1 MRVLKGLVFFI
12 LTTFVLQAYAQPGNV
27 ISFPSAQFEKFPV
40 KYPDSD
46 LEAHI
51 GIGPYSNKLIL
62 FVFLSPECPLSRQ
75 YTAALNKIANS
86 HQRQLTVIGIFPGK
100 SYDKQT
106 IRDFLRKYKISFAT
120 YIDDSKKVT
129 NYLEASVTPEVILL
143 SNEHDRFQ
151 LQYRGAIDDRV
162 LNLRVKKTEAT
173 NYYLEN
179 AIRLLLQE
187 STVVIKNTKPVGC
200 LINDY

>member
-1 MRVLKGLVFFI
+1 MRALKALVIFF
-12 LTTFVLQAYAQPGNV
+12 LTMFVLHAYAQPGGPV
-27 ISFPSAQFEKFPV
+27 SIPSSQFEKFPV

-46 LEAHI
+46 LEARI
-51 GIGPYSNKLIL
+51 VIGPYSNKLIL

-86 HQRQLTVIGIFPGK
+86 HKRELSVIGIFPGK

-106 IRDFLRKYKISFAT
+106 IRDFLAKYKISFAT
-120 YIDDSKKVT
+120 FIDESKKVT
-129 NYLEASVTPEVILL
+129 DYLEASVTPEVILL
-143 SNEHDRFQ
+143 SNESDRFQ